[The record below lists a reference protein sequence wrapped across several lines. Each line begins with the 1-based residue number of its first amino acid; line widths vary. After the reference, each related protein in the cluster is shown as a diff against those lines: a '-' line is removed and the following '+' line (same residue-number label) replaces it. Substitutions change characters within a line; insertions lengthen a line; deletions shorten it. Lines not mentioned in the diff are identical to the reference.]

1 MRNIFLLILMIVS
14 CSSPNK
20 EIITVDDQMALID
33 SAIYVSQQRL
43 VILDST
49 SKNTDSIITS
59 KVKNTVDKMTALE
72 QEIEGYKIERLQL
85 VSSEKINYRVDTIY
99 IETKKNFWGRE
110 KTSTTIKSDSVITMS
125 IDSLTTTNDTIK

>member
-1 MRNIFLLILMIVS
+1 MIVS

-20 EIITVDDQMALID
+20 ETITVDDQMALID

-85 VSSEKINYRVDTIY
+85 VSSEKISYRVDTVY

>member
-1 MRNIFLLILMIVS
+1 MIVS

>member
-1 MRNIFLLILMIVS
+1 MIVS

-85 VSSEKINYRVDTIY
+85 VSSEKINYRVDTVY